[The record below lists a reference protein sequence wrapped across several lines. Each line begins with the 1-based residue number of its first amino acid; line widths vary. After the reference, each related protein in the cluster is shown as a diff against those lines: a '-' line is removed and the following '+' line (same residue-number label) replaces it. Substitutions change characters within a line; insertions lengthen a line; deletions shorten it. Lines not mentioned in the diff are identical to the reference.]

1 MKKYDM
7 LCNAAFRS
15 SVQTP
20 YYYTLLTNFYSRT
33 RNREVRESLV
43 VGNIS
48 RREPV
53 LVNIKEVWSI
63 SSGLSR

>member
-20 YYYTLLTNFYSRT
+20 YYTLLTNFYSRT
-33 RNREVRESLV
+33 RNREVREGLV

-63 SSGLSR
+63 SSGLSK